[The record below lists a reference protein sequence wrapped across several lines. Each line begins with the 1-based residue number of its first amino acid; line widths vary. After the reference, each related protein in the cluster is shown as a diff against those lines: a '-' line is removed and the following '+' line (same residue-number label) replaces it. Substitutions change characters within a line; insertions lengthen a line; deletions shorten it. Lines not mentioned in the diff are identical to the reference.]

1 MEVIIIYGPPASGKM
16 TITKELCK
24 ITTAKYFPHNLV
36 FDIINPIFGV
46 NTKDDDLWDLYEDLK
61 IDIIKTAKKKNLSLI
76 LTEIYNNPLSNE
88 RFEEFIDELK
98 KAKVE
103 YKFVKVGCSKEELLK
118 RVEKADRKNTKK
130 LNSAKEYQRIMQE
143 SQLNEKIPFVKSL
156 VIENTNISA
165 KKVAQMIKK
174 ELKLK

>member
-36 FDIINPIFGV
+36 F
-46 NTKDDDLWDLYEDLK
+46 
-61 IDIIKTAKKKNLSLI
+61 DIIKTAKKKNLSLI

-98 KAKVE
+98 KAKVK

-130 LNSAKEYQRIMQE
+130 LNSAKEYKRIMQE

-156 VIENTNISA
+156 VIDNTNISA